1 MYARYW
7 LKKYCQLSDW
17 LIFFVILFLL
27 ITVSLHFQMFYLE
40 SEGLSFP
47 LFIVTFFILVECFQK
62 FQLKRIALLA
72 FLSSILVLTRLQFY
86 FLYPIFALLL
96 YRHFL
101 NKTPIKPLVIAFFIL
116 IGSIFLTQLI
126 DRSYHYF
133 KHGFFGSAPY
143 SGLITSIQPLYLAGK
158 EAPNYFQNPREKE
171 IVMEIVEKMDQKK
184 LMRSSALL
192 ASFKLQY
199 YEYAYEEYYKNYV
212 VIQGII
218 MNATESFSL
227 LERNK
232 ITTDIAKTLML
243 HQFKKNLLFYG
254 WKVIEEFGGV
264 PVFLFYCLILLSV
277 LINLLGKDK
286 NRCVDFA
293 CYFIGAGVLL
303 TFSNALLV
311 AVAEPALAGYF
322 CYSQFIL
329 YCLAAL
335 LADRMILKS
344 QKF

>member
-1 MYARYW
+1 MNIDNLQNKANEIRQDIIKM
-7 LKKYCQLSDW
+7 LLEAGSGHSAGPLGMSDVFTALYFEILNHDPKNPEW
-17 LIFFVILFLL
+17 EERDRLFLSNGH
-27 ITVSLHFQMFYLE
+27 ICPVRYAAMAHAGYF
-40 SEGLSFP
+40 
-47 LFIVTFFILVECFQK
+47 
-62 FQLKRIALLA
+62 
-72 FLSSILVLTRLQFY
+72 SIEELMTLRKLGSRLQGHPERER
-86 FLYPIFALLL
+86 LPGVE
-96 YRHFL
+96 
-101 NKTPIKPLVIAFFIL
+101 TTSGPL
-116 IGSIFLTQLI
+116 G
-126 DRSYHYF
+126 
-133 KHGFFGSAPY
+133 
-143 SGLITSIQPLYLAGK
+143 SGLAQAAGYSY
-158 EAPNYFQNPREKE
+158 AA
-171 IVMEIVEKMDQKK
+171 KMDQKK